1 MRSFRK
7 FKAAN
12 EEKNIR
18 VEEVRRST
26 KQVPGVH
33 LTGWNLYYAL
43 PNGKTLKRFYQKGN
57 YWLEKAKHEFY
68 KTTIASHLEELKEAK
83 EENQ

>member
-1 MRSFRK
+1 MKSPYK

-12 EEKNIR
+12 EEKNIK
-18 VEEVRRST
+18 VEEVKRST
-26 KQVPGVH
+26 KKVPGVH
-33 LTGWNLYYAL
+33 LTGWNLHYDL
-43 PNGKTLKRFYQKGN
+43 PNGKTLKRFYQKGI